1 MASNRITARNA
12 SLYIQDST
20 GASRSISGYLN
31 NISMSRSAEAPDIT
45 GFGEDNRQRL
55 SNGIKDWELTF
66 NAFFGVG
73 ASGIDEILNGI
84 LGGSTML
91 FFGPSG
97 STSSCT
103 MYTACAVLT
112 EYAADFALEGA
123 ATMSGTLMARSGS
136 MTRTTWS

>member
-1 MASNRITARNA
+1 MTNRITARNA
-12 SLYIQDST
+12 SLYVTDSN
-20 GASRSISGYLN
+20 GASKSISGYLN

-55 SNGIKDWELTF
+55 SNGIKDWELSF
-66 NAFFGVG
+66 NAFFGTG
-73 ASGIDEILNGI
+73 ASAIDEILNGI

-91 FFGPSG
+91 WFGPSG

-103 MYTACAVLT
+103 MYTACGVLT

-123 ATMSGTLMARSGS
+123 ATMSGTIMARSGS